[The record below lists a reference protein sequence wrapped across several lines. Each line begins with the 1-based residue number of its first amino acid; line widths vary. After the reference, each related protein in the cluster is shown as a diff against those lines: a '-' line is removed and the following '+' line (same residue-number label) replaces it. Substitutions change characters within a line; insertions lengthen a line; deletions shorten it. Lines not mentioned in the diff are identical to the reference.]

1 MISMRRALLVA
12 GWCALGPAGALA
24 DTPPPPPPPD
34 AEFLEFLGNG
44 DDADADLK
52 QFLAKREHAVS
63 SDDAKA
69 APTRGS
75 EKP

>member
-1 MISMRRALLVA
+1 MLVLL
-12 GWCALGPAGALA
+12 GCCALAPLA
-24 DTPPPPPPPD
+24 ARADAPPPPAVAAPD

-52 QFLAKREHAVS
+52 QYLAQRDAAARA
-63 SDDAKA
+63 DDAKA
-69 APTRGS
+69 APKRGS